1 MSKKKNENKKKKRG
15 SGKGRKVRKGLSGIR
30 FGLNLLVYT
39 PTFSRE
45 RIDLIAKVAEMGY
58 DGVEVPFND
67 LDVLDAPAT
76 RAACEKAG
84 VAMTSCCVLMPD
96 ASLCSGES
104 AQRAAGLVS
113 LRRMIDIT
121 AEMGGKVM
129 AGPLYAPVR
138 CLTGLARSD
147 DEWNW
152 CVEGLAA
159 AADHA
164 RKADITLAIEP
175 LNRFE
180 THVLNT
186 AGDARRMVRAVG
198 SDNLRVQLD
207 TFHGNIEEKDTAA
220 AIRDVGGL
228 LGHFHASESDRG
240 ELGTGQVR
248 WKKVFAALKDINYGG
263 WVTIESFATGIVD
276 LCAAA
281 CIWRPIYESADR
293 LATDGLA
300 FLKRQAAR
308 A

>member
-1 MSKKKNENKKKKRG
+1 MSKKHRG
-15 SGKGRKVRKGLSGIR
+15 SGKGCKGFGGVR

-39 PTFSRE
+39 PTFSRDKL
-45 RIDLIAKVAEMGY
+45 DLVAKVADMGF

-67 LDVLDAPAT
+67 LAVLDGPAT
-76 RAACEKAG
+76 RAACESAG
-84 VAMTSCCVLMPD
+84 VGMTSCCVMMPD
-96 ASLCSGES
+96 CSLCATDP
-104 AQRAAGLVS
+104 AQRQAGLAR
-113 LRRMIDIT
+113 LRRMADIT

-138 CLTGLARSD
+138 QLTGRARTD
-147 DEWNW
+147 DELKW
-152 CVEGLAA
+152 CIEGLAA
-159 AADHA
+159 AAAHA
-164 RKADITLAIEP
+164 GAAGVTLAIEP

-186 AGDARRMVRAVG
+186 ADDAAGMVRAVG
-198 SDNLRVQLD
+198 SDHLKVQLD

-220 AIRDVGGL
+220 AIRRTGDL

-248 WKKVFAALKDINYGG
+248 WKKVFAALKDIHYGG

-293 LATDGLA
+293 LAIDGLA
-300 FLKRQAAR
+300 FLKRQVAKA
-308 A
+308 

>member
-1 MSKKKNENKKKKRG
+1 MSKKNRG
-15 SGKGRKVRKGLSGIR
+15 SGKVRKGSRGVR

-45 RIDLIAKVAEMGY
+45 KLDLVAKAAEMGF

-76 RAACEKAG
+76 RAACESAG
-84 VAMTSCCVLMPD
+84 VGMTSCCVLMPD
-96 ASLCSGES
+96 GSLCATDP
-104 AQRAAGLVS
+104 AQRQAGLAR
-113 LRRMIDIT
+113 LRRMVDLT

-138 CLTGLARSD
+138 QLTGRARTD
-147 DEWNW
+147 DEWKW

-159 AADHA
+159 AAEHA
-164 RKADITLAIEP
+164 GSAGVMLAIEP

-186 AGDARRMVRAVG
+186 AADAVAMVKAVG
-198 SDNLRVQLD
+198 SDHLKVQLD

-220 AIRDVGGL
+220 AIRQAGGL

-248 WKKVFAALKDINYGG
+248 WKKIFAALKEIRYDG

-281 CIWRPIYESADR
+281 CIWRPIYESADK
-293 LATDGLA
+293 LAIEGLA
-300 FLKRQAAR
+300 FLKRQAAK